1 MSVRPNVAVH
11 VALVMLLA
19 VQGLVMAPRANAA
32 VPSSYDAERE
42 RFVAEMVGRHDFDAA
57 ELTALMASARY
68 QQSIVDAMNR
78 PYEEKSWGTYRRLFV
93 TPERIAG
100 GRRFLVEHK
109 ALLDQAEAAYGVPAE
124 VIVAIIGIET
134 NYGQTLGPHRV
145 LDALTTLGFSYPR
158 RAAFFRKEL
167 EQFLLLARDEQL
179 DPATVRGSYAGAV
192 GRPQFIPSSY
202 RAYAVDF
209 DGDGRRDLWA
219 SDADVIGSVG
229 GYLAQHGW
237 QRGEPI
243 ASPAELSRAPGAGIP
258 VGGKR
263 PVVPEVRVEE
273 LVAAG
278 VKPATALDPDALAA
292 LIELDNSGR
301 EYWVTLQNFY
311 AITRYNHSN
320 LYALAALQLSEAI
333 ASEGED
339 GGD

>member
-1 MSVRPNVAVH
+1 MSARPTVAVR
-11 VALVMLLA
+11 VALMTLLV
-19 VQGLVMAPRANAA
+19 VQGAA
-32 VPSSYDAERE
+32 FVPLAKATVPESYDAERD
-42 RFVAEMVGRHDFDAA
+42 RFVAEMVERHGFDVS
-57 ELTALMASARY
+57 ELTELMAEARY
-68 QQSIVDAMNR
+68 QPDIVDAMNR
-78 PYEEKSWGTYRRLFV
+78 PYEEKAWGTYRRLFV

-100 GRRFLVEHK
+100 GQRFLAEHK
-109 ALLDQAEAAYGVPAE
+109 ALLDKAEAAYGVPAE

-145 LDALTTLGFSYPR
+145 LDALTTLGFAYPR
-158 RAAFFRKEL
+158 RARFFRKEL
-167 EQFLLLARDEQL
+167 EQFLLLARDEGL
-179 DPATVRGSYAGAV
+179 SPVSVRGSYAGAV

-229 GYLAQHGW
+229 AYLAQHGW
-237 QRGEPI
+237 RQGEPI
-243 ASPAELSRAPGAGIP
+243 ASPAELSRPWDAEIAI
-258 VGGKR
+258 GGKR
-263 PVVPEVRVEE
+263 PVVPEVRVEQ

-278 VKPATALDPDALAA
+278 VKPAESLDPNTLAA
-292 LIELDNSGR
+292 LIELDNGGS
-301 EYWVTLQNFY
+301 EYWVTLENFY

-333 ASEGED
+333 AAEGED